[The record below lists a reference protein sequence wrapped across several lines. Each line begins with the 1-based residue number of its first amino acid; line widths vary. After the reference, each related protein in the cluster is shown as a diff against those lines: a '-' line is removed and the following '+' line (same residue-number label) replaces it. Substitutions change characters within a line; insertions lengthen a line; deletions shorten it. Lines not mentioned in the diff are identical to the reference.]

1 MEQGSTGL
9 GEGGPRPRERKG
21 AASPIY
27 SVELEVFEGP
37 LDLLLHLV
45 RKHEL
50 DILDIPISFVAEK
63 YLEYLDVMRQLD
75 LEIAGDYLV
84 MAATLAY
91 LKSRELLPPE
101 PRSSEAGQ
109 SEEEEGEDPREALIR
124 RLVEYERFKQAAAEL
139 DSLPVSGRDVFA
151 RGAELVMP
159 PIDPGLA
166 PVSLFNLAEAYYRV
180 LTRAKVKSTHE
191 VQIEAVTVAQRIK
204 QLALILDEKPH
215 FEFEELFLNRTWNS
229 ERELRAMLV
238 VTLMSI
244 LEMVKLGVAGV
255 QQPLDSTAI
264 RIYRRASAQETQQ
277 ALADYDED
285 ASFGAPKPKEGESP
299 APSAPKR
306 PSEAEL
312 DAVEEAALLA
322 EALAS
327 VQEPEEPVVGY
338 SDEGEDVAA
347 NDPAS
352 EYDDEPRPAP
362 RRSRSESRAARTDV
376 LEDRDEGF
384 DDEPE
389 GRLVIVEGTS
399 AEVPREHE
407 GPRWGRRS
415 GEGEPAARVADESG
429 QREDVLEDMAA
440 LREDAGVGAEDVPEG
455 GSEAGEVA
463 DASDATPRSEIVLE
477 DRWETEGP
485 DAEDALASA
494 AAGEEARD
502 AEDVVEDRSEAHS
515 GVPSHSSEREG
526 EAIGVA
532 ADGAVLD
539 DALGD
544 EGVGAPFEDEDVLE
558 VASTVRREFETP
570 GGGARTEEDAPEDEP
585 SSERHGE
592 GAVDESESDGV
603 MAGREVERGLADV
616 DGAESEP
623 ELSASRGDEPESQAD
638 GEASSREDAR
648 SIEVDAA
655 AGAGWPL
662 GEDDAPSSVLV
673 EGAVEPGGV
682 PRAALSTEDVRQD
695 SSRAD
700 DVDGLAE
707 TTGGLESA
715 RTEDTASGAGEAEV
729 PGALAH
735 GVDDA
740 RVDEDAAVLA
750 GRADADSALPPATAG
765 DEVAGD
771 VLGDRSASRGSEAAE
786 SPAATGDVNVLG
798 DRSAAGGNE
807 VSEPAE
813 ARALGAGLTALGR
826 EASEAKS
833 SAAGLEENLAADELE
848 ATEPTGSATEQGL
861 EESVAA
867 DGLEAPE
874 PASSAAGLEESV
886 AADEVEATEPTSS
899 ATEHVLEE
907 SVAADGFEASE
918 PTSSTEERVLED
930 NSAADGIEATEPA
943 LSAGGE
949 AAEERV
955 DDGLAPGEAESTVGA
970 GAETEDVREASLMGA
985 VAATEPPAAAED
997 AAAEDVL
1004 EADSEGGVAATE
1016 PPAAAED
1023 AAAEDVL
1030 EADSEG
1036 GVAATE
1042 PAAADD
1048 DATAD
1053 DVPGG
1058 NSTANGVEA
1067 ALRDEV
1073 VEDVPGDSSATGEL
1087 GASTAADGDG
1097 AADDSPG
1104 EGLGAFDSEAEP
1116 ARTTEAYSGA
1126 AAEPDDVLADSQ
1138 ASGAN
1143 EGEAA
1148 ADVEASDNE
1157 ASDNEASDT
1166 EDDESKPV
1174 RSDSDEDEAGGLF
1187 LNTGEGLGAREL
1199 GDVDEDE
1206 GDAQ

>member
-63 YLEYLDVMRQLD
+63 YLAYLDVMRQLD

-101 PRSSEAGQ
+101 PRAGEAGQ

-255 QQPLDSTAI
+255 QQPVDSTAI

-338 SDEGEDVAA
+338 SDEGENVAA

-362 RRSRSESRAARTDV
+362 RRTRSEGRAARTDV

-415 GEGEPAARVADESG
+415 GEEEPAARVADESG

-440 LREDAGVGAEDVPEG
+440 LREDAGVGAEDVLEG
-455 GSEAGEVA
+455 GSEA
-463 DASDATPRSEIVLE
+463 DASDATPRSESVLE
-477 DRWETEGP
+477 DRWENEGP
-485 DAEDALASA
+485 DAEDAREAA

-502 AEDVVEDRSEAHS
+502 AEDVVEDRSEADS
-515 GVPSHSSEREG
+515 EVPSHSSEREG
-526 EAIGVA
+526 EAVGVA
-532 ADGAVLD
+532 ADGGILD

-544 EGVGAPFEDEDVLE
+544 EGVVGGTSDARSSWDEDEDVLE
-558 VASTVRREFETP
+558 VASTVRREFE
-570 GGGARTEEDAPEDEP
+570 DSPEGEP
-585 SSERHGE
+585 SSERHDE
-592 GAVDESESDGV
+592 GDESESAGV
-603 MAGREVERGLADV
+603 VAGRDDERGLADV
-616 DGAESEP
+616 DDAESEP
-623 ELSASRGDEPESQAD
+623 ELSASWGEEPEGLEGRDEAFLPAVQAGAPERQAD
-638 GEASSREDAR
+638 GAGSSREDAR
-648 SIEVDAA
+648 SSEVDAA

-673 EGAVEPGGV
+673 EAAVESGER

-695 SSRAD
+695 SSHA

-707 TTGGLESA
+707 TSGGLESA

-729 PGALAH
+729 PGTLAH
-735 GVDDA
+735 GVDDG
-740 RVDEDAAVLA
+740 RVDADAAVLA
-750 GRADADSALPPATAG
+750 ASAALPPAAAG
-765 DEVAGD
+765 DEAAGD
-771 VLGDRSASRGSEAAE
+771 VLGDRSASRGSEVAE
-786 SPAATGDVNVLG
+786 SPAATGDVNALE
-798 DRSAAGGNE
+798 DRPAAEENE
-807 VSEPAE
+807 ASEPAE

-826 EASEAKS
+826 EASE
-833 SAAGLEENLAADELE
+833 
-848 ATEPTGSATEQGL
+848 T
-861 EESVAA
+861 
-867 DGLEAPE
+867 
-874 PASSAAGLEESV
+874 ASSAAGVDENL
-886 AADEVEATEPTSS
+886 AADEVEATEPTDS
-899 ATEHVLEE
+899 AAEQGLEE
-907 SVAADGFEASE
+907 SLAADGFEASE
-918 PTSSTEERVLED
+918 PTSSAEERVLED
-930 NSAADGIEATEPA
+930 NSAADGIQATEPA

-949 AAEERV
+949 AAEDGV
-955 DDGLAPGEAESTVGA
+955 DDGLTPGEAESTVA
-970 GAETEDVREASLMGA
+970 AEDETEDVLEASLVGGAAATESTSAAGDETEDVLEASLMGGA
-985 VAATEPPAAAED
+985 AATESTSADGDE
-997 AAAEDVL
+997 AEDVL

-1016 PPAAAED
+1016 PLAADDEAT
-1023 AAAEDVL
+1023 AEDVPG
-1030 EADSEG
+1030 DS
-1036 GVAATE
+1036 
-1042 PAAADD
+1042 
-1048 DATAD
+1048 
-1053 DVPGG
+1053 
-1058 NSTANGVEA
+1058 SLANGVEV

-1073 VEDVPGDSSATGEL
+1073 VEDVLGDSSATGEL
-1087 GASTAADGDG
+1087 GASTAAGEDG

-1104 EGLGAFDSEAEP
+1104 ERLGAFDSEAESG
-1116 ARTTEAYSGA
+1116 RTTEAYSGA

-1148 ADVEASDNE
+1148 ADV
-1157 ASDNEASDT
+1157 EASDT

-1206 GDAQ
+1206 DEGDAQ